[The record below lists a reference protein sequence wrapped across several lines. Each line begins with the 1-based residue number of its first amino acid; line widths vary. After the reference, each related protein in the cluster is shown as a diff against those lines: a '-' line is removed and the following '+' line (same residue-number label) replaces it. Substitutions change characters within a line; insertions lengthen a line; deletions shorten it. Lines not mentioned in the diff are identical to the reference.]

1 VELRRTSGWT
11 EQHGSVSV
19 AFAVGFAGCLI
30 GLVEQDSMRFWVANA
45 VMLTA
50 LVALALDPFGGI
62 VVGLAAAAGLIGAKR
77 LDGRWDPDA
86 FPLSLAETL
95 VLIMVGV
102 TAGLAGQ
109 ALRRRPLG
117 KEPSGTLLSPVF
129 GSLGLLNHDLAMIR
143 LEEEVQRATEH
154 RRPLTVVLIDSEII
168 DPSLDVAATDAA
180 LRTVARVLESRL
192 HDRDVPFA
200 IDPGRLGAILPEASA
215 ADAWQRAGQIAD
227 ALTTAQFTS
236 RGTATRIF
244 IADAVHVHV
253 GLAELGPATSSAD
266 ALLDAAVV
274 GLQRA
279 RSLAEEQTAT

>member
-1 VELRRTSGWT
+1 MERRRTSGWT

-30 GLVEQDSMRFWVANA
+30 GLVEQDPVRFWVANV

-77 LDGRWDPDA
+77 LDGRWNSDA
-86 FPLSLAETL
+86 FALSLAETL
-95 VLIMVGV
+95 VLVMVGV

-109 ALRRRPLG
+109 ALRRRPQG
-117 KEPSGTLLSPVF
+117 EEPSGTLLTPVF
-129 GSLGLLNHDLAMIR
+129 GSLGLLNHDVAMIR
-143 LEEEVQRATEH
+143 LEEEVERATEH

-168 DPSLDVAATDAA
+168 DPSLDAAATDTA
-180 LRTVARVLESRL
+180 LRTVARILESRL

-200 IDPGRLGAILPEASA
+200 IDAGHLGAILPEASA
-215 ADAWQRAGQIAD
+215 ADAWQRVGQIAD
-227 ALTTAQFTS
+227 ALTAAQFTS
-236 RGTATRIF
+236 RRTGTRVF

-253 GLAELGPATSSAD
+253 GLAQLGPTTSSAD
-266 ALLDAAVV
+266 ALFEAAAV

-279 RSLAEEQTAT
+279 RGLAHEQSAT